1 MRELQL
7 VSNWNN
13 DNFAD
18 VTNAMGNLGEA
29 SMIDDAG
36 DVLVANVMDSIAKTD
51 IHDGNTGDDPRLI
64 NWKITNRGKQTI
76 LVL

>member
-1 MRELQL
+1 
-7 VSNWNN
+7 
-13 DNFAD
+13 
-18 VTNAMGNLGEA
+18 
-29 SMIDDAG
+29 MIDDAG

>member
-51 IHDGNTGDDPRLI
+51 IRGGDGGGDPSLI
-64 NWKITNRGKQTI
+64 NWKIVNRGKQTI

>member
-51 IHDGNTGDDPRLI
+51 IRDGNTGDDPRLI